1 MTVHFHKEDEE
12 LGHRNFSAKSAI
24 AAETSGVTH
33 RKSESDYKGFDQLD
47 GSHPWRDSVPEGF
60 VLYPVRQ
67 LNFGKVSYFNYKLA
81 KEMGLIDQ
89 DHPHRLTRKLEKK
102 LLETFNLRIINEY
115 DQENKIPYPASK
127 VKTNKYMAT
136 RYLQL
141 QHPDKRGLSSGD
153 GRGIWNGSLKHNS
166 ITWDV
171 SSRGTGVT
179 CLAPGAV
186 EAGRPL
192 QSGNTDFGYGC
203 GLAEI
208 DELYASAIMAEIFH
222 NNHINTERML
232 CIIDSGNG
240 VGIGVRAGTNLTRP
254 AHLFLYLK
262 QGNFEALKQST
273 DYLIER
279 QAANGEWSFNSSHR
293 RRYDLFLEE
302 VCESFAQFVAQLD
315 REYIFAWLDWDGDN
329 VLATAGII
337 DYGSVRQFGIRHDQY
352 RYDDVERFSTTLNEQ
367 RAKARLTIQV
377 FAQLVDYLKTK
388 SKKPLPHF
396 KRHPILTQF
405 DKHYKYYLLD
415 HFLYQLGFIRSTRE
429 QLLQKSRDQV
439 EDLFRNFSYF
449 ESVKT
454 YRKLQKVADGV
465 NRPAVFNMRSWI
477 REMSAFL
484 SESSDNFTEAQFN
497 PREIFNAMLTS
508 HASRRDS
515 RLNSRLKARIQRLE
529 IQYKNLIKKA
539 AANEP
544 LDKFLSEV
552 SERAQII
559 NTENR
564 LTGNGLIHVVHEI
577 LSFKG
582 KGLTHADIQKA
593 LDATV
598 ESQALRPEMAKNQ
611 GRPRLHR
618 GSKAYQLMQN
628 ILTLVEGYKED
639 I

>member
-1 MTVHFHKEDEE
+1 MRQK
-12 LGHRNFSAKSAI
+12 NCSSKSAI
-24 AAETSGVTH
+24 APQTSGSAQ
-33 RKSESDYKGFDQLD
+33 RSYDPDYSRFDLLD
-47 GSHPWRDSVPEGF
+47 GTHPWRDAVPEGF

-67 LNFGKVSYFNYKLA
+67 LNFGKVAYFNFSLA

-89 DHPHRLTRKLEKK
+89 DHPHRMTKKLEKRI
-102 LLETFNLRIINEY
+102 LETFNLRIINEY
-115 DQENKIPYPASK
+115 DQENKILYPGSR
-127 VKTNKYMAT
+127 VKPNKYMAT

-153 GRGIWNGSLKHNS
+153 GRGIWNGTFRNNGT
-166 ITWDV
+166 IWDV

-186 EAGRPL
+186 QAGKPL

-222 NNHINTERML
+222 NNQINTERML
-232 CIIDSGNG
+232 TIIDSGDG
-240 VGIGVRAGTNLTRP
+240 MGIGVRAGTNLTRP

-262 QGNFEALKQST
+262 QGHYDSLKQST

-279 QAANGEWSFNSSHR
+279 QFANGEWRFNSSHR
-293 RRYDLFLEE
+293 RRYDLLLDE

-367 RAKARLTIQV
+367 KAKARLTIQV
-377 FAQLVDYLKTK
+377 FAQLVDFLKTK

-405 DKHYKYYLLD
+405 DKHFKYYLLD
-415 HFLYQLGFIRSTRE
+415 HFLYQLGFDRTQRE
-429 QLLQKSRDQV
+429 RLLTKSRAQV

-449 ESVKT
+449 ERIKT

-477 REMSAFL
+477 RETASFL
-484 SESSDNFTEAQFN
+484 TDNFENKVHQD
-497 PREIFNAMLTS
+497 PYYIFQIMLTT

-515 RLNSRLKARIQRLE
+515 LPNSRLNARIKRLE

-539 AANEP
+539 ASYPAPSASALTDITN
-544 LDKFLSEV
+544 
-552 SERAQII
+552 RAQVI

-564 LTGNGLIHVVHEI
+564 LTGNGLIHVVSEI
-577 LSFKG
+577 MSFKG
-582 KGLTHADIQKA
+582 KGLPHSEIQKA

-598 ESQALRPEMAKNQ
+598 QNQALRPEMAKSQ
-611 GRPRLHR
+611 GLPRLHR
-618 GSKAYQLMQN
+618 GSKTYQLMQN
-628 ILTLVEGYKED
+628 ILSLVEGYKED